1 MYIHILC
8 VSCIETCTGK
18 WPKFQKSI
26 IFNYNILKVF
36 NHIAGRVVYF
46 FSFMPI
52 ITLDAKK
59 KAEALNLKGKK
70 LDYYLEQTYE
80 CAMKNRTKLSS
91 ENLQNQFLKD
101 SITICRCNNLFFEF
115 DDQRELI
122 MFDGS
127 ELRQLNYEDSLNI
140 HILKNEELR
149 INILCHEFESQ
160 YDKSFL
166 EIERSKCDS
175 IVFD

>member
-1 MYIHILC
+1 MFLTWGNICYTQKPSQLDILIKDAC
-8 VSCIETCTGK
+8 TCLEKRNNNRQEFYKCQFDT
-18 WPKFQKSI
+18 
-26 IFNYNILKVF
+26 
-36 NHIAGRVVYF
+36 
-46 FSFMPI
+46 
-52 ITLDAKK
+52 KK

-149 INILCHEFESQ
+149 INLLCHEFESQ